1 MKNRRLLACT
11 FGLFGLGVA
20 LVGLRVLGDPSRAT
34 KERRSTVPTPA
45 QERADEEK
53 GVSRFLGQPVI
64 GYQNANGEGLV
75 AIQLQPELVGAALP
89 RDLVVVVDTS
99 ASQAQGP
106 LSGSSR
112 IIRGLFKQM
121 QPTDR
126 VGLVVANLD
135 PVALTR
141 GLVTTTEAIA
151 ALDKL
156 DQEYASGATNL
167 PKAVEMA
174 AGMIE
179 ANAGRSR
186 SILFMG
192 DGISLA
198 NPMDGA
204 DRAKVVAELVRKEV
218 PLFTVP
224 MGARVDPTNLHG
236 LATGSG
242 GRCLR
247 IVAGDAPEALGERIR
262 AAIDAPVYYPRSMQA
277 VAGMKE
283 VYPSRLPPLRGDA
296 PTLLV
301 GSIVPGSRQIELSI
315 DGSSRGVDSRLAIKH
330 VTPPHEIENF
340 FLGRMVSD
348 WRDSKDL
355 PSMVQADRALALAAA
370 QGRLDREETLA
381 KGNFALSIGRPEVA
395 GRFFNEAR
403 RIDPSN
409 IEAVQGLTLARKVAD
424 GSMPRQELMKTLGQI
439 NAAIQEEAKPAAEKP
454 GAGAPGVE
462 ADFLEKQKQLADIN
476 LQKREAEIKSAL
488 SEASRAVGTDAIGQA
503 KESLKQQLGGLQN
516 DANVREDKRRQLTNQ
531 IEARLRELDKRGQSA
546 EREERERQIAQI
558 ALEERRK
565 EERSL
570 AAQQDR
576 VKERLRQ
583 FHALMNQA
591 REELAQQQA
600 QKIREDLVNQGLEV
614 PAAVTAAYTM
624 AQRGYY
630 LRNLRDLVR
639 VREEKW
645 LAVLYEVERSHVPF
659 PDEPPIIFPDSTS
672 PVIKGRYKDW
682 ADLSKKRIDRY
693 DTQGFGSNTPEAT
706 MKLRD
711 TMSRVVDYPGLDVAT
726 AKVSE
731 ELDRLAKE
739 HGISFEFNEQAFR
752 AAGIEKVRDN
762 EIGDPVPR
770 MRATLGTIVRKL
782 IARIKNNSPEGTAT
796 YVVRRD
802 NVEITTSQFQ
812 LLDKVARA
820 YPVADIVY
828 GAPNSFAQSSVVQQ
842 STLFG
847 FGGSYGFAGQAA
859 QNSFNGIGALNGLG
873 QVGAAGAA
881 MLGVVGGAGQAG
893 AVGGALGAQQ
903 LGGQIGLG
911 AVGNVGMQGQVG
923 QFGQNGGTSQLGQ
936 FGNSGGQFGLQ
947 GGNYADVLVSTIREL
962 VGRKSD
968 WAAPIVLPGQQAA
981 DPLQQ
986 TDPNAGDQQER
997 NQIGYFSPAN
1007 ALVIKGTSYI
1017 HTELYSNFVA
1027 PVGGAA
1033 PGGMGALPVKR
1044 PGALAA
1050 GNKPGDIKKDADPR
1064 KIWQDALAR
1073 GVDDPGLIIA
1083 VSDFLAMNQMWD
1095 HATEFLKANLRK
1107 GIVVKPWVYESLALA
1122 LRESGAA
1129 PAEIERAEVALADLE
1144 PRDAD
1149 GYLKASRGMANLKRF
1164 DRAVALCRQAA
1175 LVDPSNSRA
1184 LEQGLR
1190 FSEIASDADGMAW
1203 AAGGLLKQ
1211 EWPERNTELQGLA
1224 KRSLEA
1230 MAHRLGQQNRP
1241 EDRTRLLGNAAE
1253 QGRRDLVVHLSWLG
1267 DADLDLEV
1275 KEPTGSTCSTLTR
1288 RTPNGGTFVGDMPGD
1303 GPAERYVAA
1312 EAFSG
1317 SYEIRVRT
1325 AWGVPAGG
1333 KAQVRVIRFQGTD
1346 REVQEVFQVDV
1357 ASGKPVRLNLADGR
1371 RSEMALVVP
1380 PRPREDVVAGGD
1392 RREDVFHSLRRMT
1405 EPYIPGST
1413 SGIRGGAGNASQIM
1427 PQVDARVAHT
1437 STSKERVY
1445 QNRVTAFMRNSMD
1458 VTSQIV
1464 LESERRQIRST
1475 GSNLIDRPA
1484 K

>member
-1 MKNRRLLACT
+1 MTNRKLLACSL
-11 FGLFGLGVA
+11 GLFGVGAA
-20 LVGLRVLGDPSRAT
+20 LVGLRVMGDPARAS
-34 KERRSTVPTPA
+34 KERRIPVVSPV
-45 QERADEEK
+45 QEKADEEN
-53 GVSRFLGQPVI
+53 GVSRFLGQSVI
-64 GYQNANGEGLV
+64 GYTAADGEGLV
-75 AIQLQPELVGAALP
+75 AIQVQPELPAAALP
-89 RDLVVVVDTS
+89 RDIVLVVDTS

-106 LSGSSR
+106 LSNSAR
-112 IIRGLFKQM
+112 IARALVKQL

-126 VGLVVANLD
+126 VALVLANLD
-135 PVALTR
+135 PTALTR
-141 GLVTTTEAIA
+141 GLVSPAEAA
-151 ALDKL
+151 QALDKL
-156 DQEYASGATNL
+156 DQEYASGATNI
-167 PKAVEMA
+167 PKAVETA
-174 AGMIE
+174 AGMLE
-179 ANAGRSR
+179 MSNERCR
-186 SILFMG
+186 SIVFLG

-198 NPMDGA
+198 SPLDGS
-204 DRAKVVAELVRKEV
+204 DRAKVVEDLVRRQV
-218 PLFTVP
+218 PLVTIP
-224 MGARVDPTNLHG
+224 MGARMDPTNLHG
-236 LATGSG
+236 LATGTG
-242 GRCLR
+242 GRCVR
-247 IVAGDAPEALGERIR
+247 IRQGDAPEAVAERVRLAVDSPVFYPR
-262 AAIDAPVYYPRSMQA
+262 AARMVS
-277 VAGMKE
+277 GMKE
-283 VYPSRLPPLRGDA
+283 LYPSKLPPLRSDS
-296 PTLLV
+296 PTLVV
-301 GSIVPGSRQIELSI
+301 GSIVPGSREIDLSI
-315 DGSSRGVDSRLAIKH
+315 EGSFRGVERNVSVRHA
-330 VTPPHEIENF
+330 TPPHEVENF
-340 FLGRMVSD
+340 FLGRMVAE
-348 WRDSKDL
+348 WRDSKEA
-355 PSMVQADRALALAAA
+355 PAMVQADRALALASA

-381 KGNFALSIGRPEVA
+381 KGNFALSVGRAEA
-395 GRFFNEAR
+395 AARFFTQAR
-403 RIDPSN
+403 KIDPSN
-409 IEAVQGLTLARKVAD
+409 LEAAQGLKLADKVID
-424 GSMPRQELMKTLGQI
+424 GSVSRDQLMKSMTQI
-439 NAAIQEEAKPAAEKP
+439 NALIQDAPKP
-454 GAGAPGVE
+454 GKPPEAAPGVD
-462 ADFLEKQKQLADIN
+462 ADFLEKQKQLAEIT
-476 LQKREAEIKSAL
+476 LQKREGEIKAAL
-488 SEASRAVGTDAIGQA
+488 SEASRASGTDAIAQA
-503 KESLKQQLGGLQN
+503 KESLKQQLNALQN
-516 DANVREDKRRQLTNQ
+516 DANVREDKRRQLGSQ
-531 IEARLRELDKRGQSA
+531 IESRLRELDKRGQTA

-614 PAAVTAAYTM
+614 PPAVTAAYTI

-630 LRNLRDLVR
+630 LRNLQDLVR
-639 VREEKW
+639 VREDKW

-659 PDEPPIIFPDSTS
+659 PDEPPITFPDATS

-682 ADLSKKRIDRY
+682 ADLSKKRIDKY

-731 ELDRLAKE
+731 ELDRLGKE
-739 HGISFEFNEQAFR
+739 HGISFEFNEAAFR
-752 AAGIEKVRDN
+752 AAGIEKVRDS
-762 EIGDPVPR
+762 EIGDPIPR

-782 IARIKNNSPEGTAT
+782 IARIKNNSPEGAAT
-796 YVVRRD
+796 YVIRRD
-802 NVEITTSQFQ
+802 NIEITTSQFQ
-812 LLDKVARA
+812 VLDKVARA

-881 MLGVVGGAGQAG
+881 MLGVIGGAGQAG
-893 AVGGALGAQQ
+893 AVGGALGQNQ
-903 LGGQIGLG
+903 IGGQLGLG
-911 AVGNVGMQGQVG
+911 AVGNAGMQGQVG
-923 QFGQNGGTSQLGQ
+923 QFGQNGGLSQLGQ
-936 FGNSGGQFGLQ
+936 FGNVGGQFGLQ
-947 GGNYADVLVSTIREL
+947 GGNYADVLVTTIREL

-968 WAAPIVLPGQQAA
+968 WSAPIVLPGQQPA

-997 NQIGYFSPAN
+997 NQIGYFQPAN

-1050 GNKPGDIKKDADPR
+1050 GNKPGEMKKDMDPR
-1064 KIWQDALAR
+1064 KVWQDALAR
-1073 GVDDPGLIIA
+1073 GVDDPGLIVA
-1083 VSDFLAMNQMWD
+1083 VADFLAMNQMWD

-1107 GIVVKPWVYESLALA
+1107 GIVVKPWVYESLAVA

-1129 PAEIERAEVALADLE
+1129 PAEIERAELALADLE
-1144 PRDAD
+1144 PRDAE

-1164 DRAVALCRQAA
+1164 DRAVALCRQAS

-1241 EDRTRLLGNAAE
+1241 EDRKRLLTSASE
-1253 QGRRDLVVHLSWLG
+1253 QGRRDLVVHLSWIG

-1275 KEPTGSTCSTLTR
+1275 KEPTGSICSTLTR
-1288 RTPNGGTFVGDMPGD
+1288 RTPNGGTFVGDMPGE
-1303 GPAERYVAA
+1303 GPTERYVAA

-1325 AWGVPAGG
+1325 VWGSPAGG
-1333 KAQVRVIRFQGTD
+1333 KAQVRVIRHQGTD
-1346 REVQEVFQVDV
+1346 KEIQEVMQLDV
-1357 ASGKPVRLNLADGR
+1357 ATGKPVRVELADGR
-1371 RSEMALVVP
+1371 RSEMAAVAP
-1380 PRPREDVVAGGD
+1380 PRPREEVSTTAD
-1392 RREDVFHSLRRMT
+1392 RREDAFHSLRRMT
-1405 EPYIPGST
+1405 EPYIPAAA
-1413 SGIRGGAGNASQIM
+1413 GIRGGAGNAAQVM
-1427 PQVDARVAHT
+1427 PQVEAPVAKKNSGT
-1437 STSKERVY
+1437 DRVY
-1445 QNRVTAFMRNSMD
+1445 QNRVAAFMRNSMD
-1458 VTSQIV
+1458 VASQIE
-1464 LESERRQIRST
+1464 LESQRRTVRST
-1475 GSNLIDRPA
+1475 GSNLIDRQS